1 MASREY
7 QPQKRPPR
15 RRLVA
20 RDIMTHD
27 PVCASP
33 QMSVADCAR
42 LMGEHRIGALPIVDG
57 ERVLIGI
64 VSDGDLLRGGA
75 NGDRNGDGQPAPKH
89 WTEFLGAPATAAEA
103 LATAASRHAADVM
116 TTRVIC
122 VRDDMPVAE
131 IATIL
136 DEWKIKRAPVLN
148 DGRVIGIVSRSD
160 LVRTM
165 LDPRRLRPEIATSDS
180 SIRESLVSH
189 LEQITWLPGGGGIE
203 ITVTDGTVILYG
215 YASSSEEAVAIEYL
229 AEGVPGVRAVES
241 YLRVGQHTK
250 YRN

>member
-1 MASREY
+1 MASREF
-7 QPQKRPPR
+7 QAQKRPPR

-20 RDIMTHD
+20 RDVMTRD
-27 PVCASP
+27 PLCANP
-33 QMSVADCAR
+33 QMSVAECAR
-42 LMGEHRIGALPIVDG
+42 LMGERGVGALPVVDG
-57 ERVLIGI
+57 ERVVIGI
-64 VSDGDLLRGGA
+64 VSDGDLLRSG
-75 NGDRNGDGQPAPKH
+75 NSGDCKPAPKH
-89 WTEFLGAPATAAEA
+89 WTEFLGAPATAAGA
-103 LATAASRHAADVM
+103 LAEAASRRAADVM

-122 VRDDMPVAE
+122 VRADMPVAE

-136 DEWKIKRAPVLN
+136 DEWKIKRAPVLH
-148 DGRVIGIVSRSD
+148 DGRVVGIISRGD

-165 LDPRRLRPEIATSDS
+165 LDPRRLRPEIAASDR
-180 SIRESLVSH
+180 SIRDSLVSH

-215 YASSSEEAVAIEYL
+215 FASSSEEAVAIEYL

>member
-1 MASREY
+1 MGSREY

-20 RDIMTHD
+20 RDVMTRD
-27 PVCASP
+27 PVCANP
-33 QMSVADCAR
+33 QMSVAECAR
-42 LMGEHRIGALPIVDG
+42 LMGEHRIGALPIVDV
-57 ERVLIGI
+57 ERIVVGI
-64 VSDGDLLRGGA
+64 VSDGDLLRGG
-75 NGDRNGDGQPAPKH
+75 DRNGDGQPAAKH
-89 WTEFLGAPATAAEA
+89 WTEFLTAPATAADA
-103 LATAASRHAADVM
+103 LAMAASRRAADVM

-122 VRDDMPVAE
+122 VRADMPVAE

-136 DEWKIKRAPVLN
+136 DEWKIKRAPVLA
-148 DGRVIGIVSRSD
+148 DGRVIGIISRSD

-165 LDPRRLRPEIATSDS
+165 LDPRRLRPEIAASDS
-180 SIRESLVSH
+180 SIRDSLVSH

-215 YASSSEEAVAIEYL
+215 FASSSEEAVAIEYL

-241 YLRVGQHTK
+241 YLRVGRHTK